1 MSKEMTQQA
10 EPKKY
15 EIDWLVSAPEGTNA
29 PSFLS
34 VLASVCRGSTDI
46 ASVLNYFLYAAALQV
61 KKDGI
66 DKTTIQS
73 IVVKCSL
80 DDITAG
86 ILRVNRGTRKPFCKK
101 TLIKYIAKLQS
112 WGIVQSDGY
121 RRTYEVIFTKVNDLI
136 KNPPEAE
143 KPKPRGKT
151 ASKQS
156 TDCKNTISRKNT
168 ISQENKDETI
178 ALLSEKVVSLQSEI
192 VSLQSE
198 IVSLQSIVV
207 NLQSL
212 QSSEAASREALE
224 DKVDALYKVIYKLD
238 NSNIKR
244 EESKRENAPSRRTRK
259 KTSSEKTVQ
268 QELPQNPQP
277 MEPDLSHLSEDEL
290 QIYNNLF
297 PQHQPLYLTFNEN
310 GRHNYGI
317 WKQKYKVDTYVNIGK
332 KTVEIF
338 NGLRKFSLEEL
349 REAEALAYELDGDY
363 LRSHGG
369 FQIYNLASYLEKLQ
383 SQQDKPAGKL
393 AKSTSAPR
401 QENTLSPEDLNRQVA
416 WTRAG
421 KYEGDPEK
429 NWQQFELMTI
439 GEALKYGW
447 HKGIFPGVTHN
458 KIMIQLRKQQA
469 AQGKQQVS
477 A

>member
-1 MSKEMTQQA
+1 MTQQA
-10 EPKKY
+10 EQKKHD
-15 EIDWLVSAPEGTNA
+15 IDWLVSAPEGSNA
-29 PSFLS
+29 PSFMSL
-34 VLASVCRGSTDI
+34 LASVCRGSTDI
-46 ASVLNYFLYAAALQV
+46 ASVLNYFLYAAALQA

-80 DDITAG
+80 DDIISG

-112 WGIVQSDGY
+112 WEIVQSDGY
-121 RRTYEVIFTKVNDLI
+121 RRTYEVNFTKVNDLI

-143 KPKPRGKT
+143 KPKPRGK
-151 ASKQS
+151 AAAKQS
-156 TDCKNTISRKNT
+156 GDCIFTISHKNT
-168 ISQENKDETI
+168 ISQENKDKTI

-207 NLQSL
+207 SLQSV

-224 DKVDALYKVIYKLD
+224 GKVETLYKIIYKLD
-238 NSNIKR
+238 NSNIKT
-244 EESKRENAPSRRTRK
+244 EESKREDAPTRPRK
-259 KTSSEKTVQ
+259 RSSVSQEVQ
-268 QELPQNPQP
+268 SES
-277 MEPDLSHLSEDEL
+277 PDLSSLSEEDCK
-290 QIYNNLF
+290 IYDALTKT
-297 PQHQPLYLTFNEN
+297 HKVWYLKLNRN
-310 GRHNYGI
+310 GRHNYAT
-317 WKQKYKVDTYVNIGK
+317 WMQKLKKPTYIALGE
-332 KTVEIF
+332 KTVETLNAYPPLTLDELVDLEKFAYKIDSEY
-338 NGLRKFSLEEL
+338 LRK
-349 REAEALAYELDGDY
+349 
-363 LRSHGG
+363 HGG
-369 FQIYNLASYLEKLQ
+369 FQIHNVLNFLPKWQAEHEREQ
-383 SQQDKPAGKL
+383 STKKTKAPTPQPSQEVSQD
-393 AKSTSAPR
+393 
-401 QENTLSPEDLNRQVA
+401 DLNREVA
-416 WTRAG
+416 WTRSG

-439 GEALKYGW
+439 SEALKYGW